1 MPLPINCIIGHL
13 ENLES
18 FSEENWD
25 QIAIDFF
32 AATDV
37 SKTFQ
42 KRLKEYYISC
52 GKDPTCEPKYS
63 IYSIRKRAVNIA
75 VGSFLNMCLE
85 KVKKRGRWFRSL
97 RDSIQELRK
106 ERLSFRKYDTEF
118 SPSEDHMVGKLL
130 ASRYPDDS
138 LKPYV
143 FEYITNNCTFPAGFL
158 PSFSTRFKKYEQYLQ
173 LVLMTCVIQSS
184 ETVINHNFIL
194 NAIKKNCSQLSSLA
208 QLDLFRT
215 PSKPL
220 RGLTK
225 TQALLQGGDANIW
238 YDVSM
243 KNFKRRQYLPVDD
256 DIQLNL
262 VHMTSSKQDKTDLT
276 SLSSS
281 ECLNLANFFTAENLS
296 LENEL
301 VFRKKIFT
309 EGVKHVIE
317 PLNSYDLHE
326 VRSY

>member
-1 MPLPINCIIGHL
+1 
-13 ENLES
+13 
-18 FSEENWD
+18 
-25 QIAIDFF
+25 
-32 AATDV
+32 
-37 SKTFQ
+37 
-42 KRLKEYYISC
+42 
-52 GKDPTCEPKYS
+52 
-63 IYSIRKRAVNIA
+63 
-75 VGSFLNMCLE
+75 MCLE

-225 TQALLQGGDANIW
+225 TQALLQGGDA
-238 YDVSM
+238 
-243 KNFKRRQYLPVDD
+243 VDD